1 MESLSGIL
9 NWRKV
14 LGLTVSENWI
24 EDFKEV
30 FFNRRKDFWELLK
43 WNSELEKRF

>member
-1 MESLSGIL
+1 MELLSGIL

-24 EDFKEV
+24 KDFKEV
-30 FFNRRKDFWELLK
+30 FLIGERIFGNC
-43 WNSELEKRF
+43 